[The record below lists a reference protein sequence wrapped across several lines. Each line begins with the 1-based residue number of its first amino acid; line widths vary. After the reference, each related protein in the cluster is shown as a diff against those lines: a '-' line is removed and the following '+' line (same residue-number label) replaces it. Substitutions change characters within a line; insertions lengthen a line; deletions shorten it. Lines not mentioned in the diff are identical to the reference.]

1 MTGSLLVFES
11 LTGIALILAL
21 LVLFA
26 GTCYELD
33 RAAREA
39 IIPALGNPLER
50 LLAVTAALLE
60 PGGLTEQGHRH
71 RQRALQ
77 FALVLVVTAL
87 VGAVFGDEMTVI
99 SLR

>member
-1 MTGSLLVFES
+1 MLEYF
-11 LTGIALILAL
+11 TGIALILAL

-39 IIPALGNPLER
+39 IVPALGNPLER

-60 PGGLTEQGHRH
+60 PEGLTEQGHRH

-77 FALVLVVTAL
+77 FALVLVVTAI
-87 VGAVFGDEMTVI
+87 VGGVFGGDMPGMA
-99 SLR
+99 LR